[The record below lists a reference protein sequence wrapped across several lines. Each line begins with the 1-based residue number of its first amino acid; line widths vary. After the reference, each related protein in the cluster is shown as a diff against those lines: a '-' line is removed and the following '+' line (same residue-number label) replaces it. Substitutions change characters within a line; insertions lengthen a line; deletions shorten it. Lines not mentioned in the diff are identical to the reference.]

1 MCLSHVVLNS
11 DRAIYNT
18 SASLKLSDYFFID
31 FLDEDEMLRKLW
43 KFAKFGDQMGLNGK
57 ALGDRETKN

>member
-43 KFAKFGDQMGLNGK
+43 KFAK
-57 ALGDRETKN
+57 